1 MVIFRILLFPFSLL
15 WAIITGARNRLY
27 TLGLKPSVSFDV
39 PVISVGNLAVGGTG
53 KTPLVEHL
61 IRQLVPS
68 FSVATLSRGYGRK
81 TKGFRMAL
89 HGDDA
94 RTLGDEPFQIFRKF
108 GNQVTVS
115 VGEDRALAISWLAG
129 DIDDLGVILMDDAY
143 QHRRVRPL
151 FSILLTDYGRP
162 FYKDFLMPAGR
173 LRESRRGARRADVVV
188 VTKCPA
194 ELRDDEMM
202 RIEQE
207 IRAYCNKPVFF
218 AGIHYGAP
226 VPFTGSAAGP
236 SDRVVLVSGIA
247 NPRPLE
253 AYVKDNFEVV
263 RHYNY
268 RDHHVYTPQQAEAI
282 ARYARSQG
290 AAVITTEKDA
300 AKLDREPFTAIFK
313 DIPCFYLP
321 IEPEFIKNGQDF
333 DEMVLN
339 VIQEQHKKN
348 DLSRGQE

>member
-1 MVIFRILLFPFSLL
+1 MIVLRILLFPFALL
-15 WAIITGARNRLY
+15 WALVTGIRNRLY
-27 TLGLKPSVSFDV
+27 DLGFKPSVSFDV

-61 IRQLVPS
+61 IRQLAPS
-68 FSVATLSRGYGRK
+68 FKVATLSRGYGRK

-89 HGDDA
+89 QGDDA

-108 GNQVTVS
+108 GDQATIS
-115 VGEDRALAISWLAG
+115 VGEDRVLAISMLAD
-129 DIDDLGVILMDDAY
+129 DIEDLGVILMDDAY
-143 QHRRVRPL
+143 QHRRVRPS

-173 LRESRRGARRADVVV
+173 LREGRGGARRADIVV

-207 IRAYCNKPVFF
+207 IRKYCDKPVFF

-226 VPFTGSAAGP
+226 VPFTGSVAGP
-236 SDRVVLVSGIA
+236 AERVVLVSGIA

-253 AYVKDNFEVV
+253 TYVQGNFEVV

-268 RDHHVYTPQQAEAI
+268 RDHHVYTPQQAETI

-290 AAVITTEKDA
+290 AAMITTEKDA
-300 AKLDREPFTAIFK
+300 AKLDREPFTTIFK

-321 IEPEFIKNGQDF
+321 IEPEFIKNGRDF
-333 DEMVLN
+333 DEVVRN
-339 VIQEQHKKN
+339 AIQEQHKKN
-348 DLSRGQE
+348 DLSRSQE